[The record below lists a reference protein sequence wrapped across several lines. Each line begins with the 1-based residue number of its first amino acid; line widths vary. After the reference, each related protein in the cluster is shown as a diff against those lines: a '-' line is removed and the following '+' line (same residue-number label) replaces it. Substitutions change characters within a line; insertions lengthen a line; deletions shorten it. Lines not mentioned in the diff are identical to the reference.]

1 VNNLKPTVFQII
13 TYNLFTIT
21 YFALSPFQGL
31 LSNLFEHR
39 ALPHAIA
46 FALSGLN

>member
-1 VNNLKPTVFQII
+1 LAISPERAKARALTGLKIDTFYI
-13 TYNLFTIT
+13 
-21 YFALSPFQGL
+21 
-31 LSNLFEHR
+31 HR